1 MPFDPTLPHP
11 LPEIDPKLFDELLGE
26 SKRFVDSCGYRV
38 MSDELPTRFLDF
50 WLMPVARTEAKR
62 RKYRK
67 LYKSD
72 AEGVLLQLPLHL
84 FDYVYH
90 RRFDPPADGADE
102 DETTG
107 TKNPRKL
114 AAEALRPFESDTEF
128 QNHMKLFFKRL
139 HQFHVLLQY
148 IRIMYEMGMVQHM
161 QRFDLFDVD
170 AYEEVL
176 TGIVRD
182 MTETIIKVLNQ
193 VGETKCPTSDSFC

>member
-90 RRFDPPADGADE
+90 RRFDPPATE
-102 DETTG
+102 P
-107 TKNPRKL
+107 TKTKRPARRIRESWRPRHCGYSNP
-114 AAEALRPFESDTEF
+114 
-128 QNHMKLFFKRL
+128 
-139 HQFHVLLQY
+139 
-148 IRIMYEMGMVQHM
+148 IRSF
-161 QRFDLFDVD
+161 R
-170 AYEEVL
+170 
-176 TGIVRD
+176 
-182 MTETIIKVLNQ
+182 TI
-193 VGETKCPTSDSFC
+193 